1 MAINIEWQ
9 KLPTQNNDATN
20 NTPLYPRIADNQ
32 TIDFLALCDKVAK
45 HGVCSKGIVQSV
57 ISDMADVIAEL
68 LYEGKTI
75 ELETLGTFR
84 LAIGTTGNVTQSTPL
99 RARNVVVRG
108 VNFQPSKV
116 FMESI
121 GNPEFRFI
129 PYNTSPA
136 TISDEKLQHI
146 LLEYFK
152 TNNNITRSQF
162 ERLCNLRR
170 TTAYTRLKKLVESG
184 FLVKVGTNK
193 NTRYAL
199 RKTKDDTAFT

>member
-9 KLPTQNNDATN
+9 KLPTQNDDATN
-20 NTPLYPRIADNQ
+20 NTSLYPRIADNQ
-32 TIDFLALCDKVAK
+32 TIDLLALCDKVAN
-45 HGVCSKGIVQSV
+45 HGVCSKGIVQNV
-57 ISDMADVIAEL
+57 IYDMADVIAEL

-75 ELETLGTFR
+75 ELESLGTFR

-184 FLVKVGTNK
+184 ILVKVGTNK
-193 NTRYAL
+193 NTRYVL
-199 RKTKDDTAFT
+199 RNIKYSTAFT